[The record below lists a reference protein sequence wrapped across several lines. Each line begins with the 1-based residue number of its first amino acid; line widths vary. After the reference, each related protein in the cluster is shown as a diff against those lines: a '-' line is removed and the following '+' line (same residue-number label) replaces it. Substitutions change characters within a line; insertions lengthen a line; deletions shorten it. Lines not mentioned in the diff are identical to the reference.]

1 MQSPNQNALT
11 QLLGKARGGDKAAE
25 GEILDLAYAELRQLA
40 RAVFSRERKDHTL
53 QPTALVHEAWLR
65 LSSNLED
72 LDSRRQFFVIA
83 GRVMRQVLVDHAR
96 RHAAEKR
103 GGGRRRVTF
112 DTDLPG
118 GSGESSDGIDLVALD
133 DTLRQLREL
142 NPRHADI
149 VELRLFSGMTIP
161 ETAEVLGVSPRTIDT
176 EWAAI
181 KAWLRIELADPA

>member
-1 MQSPNQNALT
+1 MEDPDKNALT
-11 QLLGKARGGDKAAE
+11 QLLDKARLGDSSAE
-25 GEILDLAYAELRQLA
+25 GEILEMAYGELRQLA
-40 RAVFSRERKDHTL
+40 RAVFASERKGHTL

-96 RHAAEKR
+96 RHGAAKR
-103 GGGRRRVTF
+103 EGSRRRVTF
-112 DTDLPG
+112 DTDLSGSHDG
-118 GSGESSDGIDLVALD
+118 GVDLVALD
-133 DTLRQLREL
+133 DTLQLLREL

-161 ETAEVLGVSPRTIDT
+161 ETAEVLGVSPRTVDT
-176 EWAAI
+176 EWVTI
-181 KAWLRIELADPA
+181 KAWLLAQLGDPR